1 MKKIKEVV
9 SLITEGFSALVWLII
24 AFLIPFSA
32 IQLIVK
38 VFRTEGIG
46 EMPIVQ
52 QFIYLILVL
61 WMLDIVVRP
70 IVSKILGKNMDRM
83 IKVFAW
89 QPFEIKEEMQDARCT
104 ATAKD
109 A

>member
-1 MKKIKEVV
+1 MNKIKEIVN
-9 SLITEGFSALVWLII
+9 LIIEGASALLWLII

-32 IQLIVK
+32 IQLVYK
-38 VFRTEGIG
+38 GFRADGIG
-46 EMPIVQ
+46 EMPIAQ

-70 IVSKILGKNMDRM
+70 IVAKILGKNMDRM

-89 QPFEIKEEMQDARCT
+89 QPFRKEEEIEDARY
-104 ATAKD
+104 TAKD